1 MNTPAEIIK
10 ACASDKLQLNRSS
23 EDLSLVEV
31 RSNGERSIYKD
42 NDISVP
48 TALSLN
54 GRIFVSPKD
63 HLDALVSNEV
73 MIPNLFNLDVNFD
86 SQTPL
91 AEQEVATEGIDM
103 DIEMMGTKELAYHI
117 TMFDWDLFWA
127 VHEYEL
133 LYHTFGRH
141 HFGKVSLIFFY

>member
-63 HLDALVSNEV
+63 HLDALVR
-73 MIPNLFNLDVNFD
+73 NFVF
-86 SQTPL
+86 Q
-91 AEQEVATEGIDM
+91 G
-103 DIEMMGTKELAYHI
+103 
-117 TMFDWDLFWA
+117 F
-127 VHEYEL
+127 
-133 LYHTFGRH
+133 
-141 HFGKVSLIFFY
+141 SLINIFIFFL

>member
-63 HLDALVSNEV
+63 HLDALVR
-73 MIPNLFNLDVNFD
+73 NLCLQDLSLFD
-86 SQTPL
+86 FS
-91 AEQEVATEGIDM
+91 
-103 DIEMMGTKELAYHI
+103 
-117 TMFDWDLFWA
+117 
-127 VHEYEL
+127 
-133 LYHTFGRH
+133 
-141 HFGKVSLIFFY
+141 

>member
-63 HLDALVSNEV
+63 HLDALVR
-73 MIPNLFNLDVNFD
+73 NLVF
-86 SQTPL
+86 
-91 AEQEVATEGIDM
+91 
-103 DIEMMGTKELAYHI
+103 
-117 TMFDWDLFWA
+117 
-127 VHEYEL
+127 
-133 LYHTFGRH
+133 
-141 HFGKVSLIFFY
+141 

>member
-63 HLDALVSNEV
+63 HLDALVSDNFK
-73 MIPNLFNLDVNFD
+73 INFQYKYFRYCYNLSILFTSFQNFTTWLVIQRNSKD
-86 SQTPL
+86 
-91 AEQEVATEGIDM
+91 
-103 DIEMMGTKELAYHI
+103 
-117 TMFDWDLFWA
+117 
-127 VHEYEL
+127 
-133 LYHTFGRH
+133 FG
-141 HFGKVSLIFFY
+141 